1 MAPYMETETIDQEVL
16 LNINTSFCK
25 REYCERDEKDKAK
38 KLSQREL
45 LKTLC
50 WDGFLP
56 ELLPEICIKENNKP
70 LTLWELLETQQL
82 LHLRF
87 GNYQARLNG
96 EFSLNPFLMMEA
108 LILN

>member
-1 MAPYMETETIDQEVL
+1 METDTPNQEVL
-16 LNINTSFCK
+16 LNINTSFFK
-25 REYCERDEKDKAK
+25 REYCEREEKNDIK

-56 ELLPEICIKENNKP
+56 ELLPEICARVNNKP
-70 LTLWELLETQQL
+70 VILWELLETQHL

-87 GNYQARLNG
+87 GGYQEKLDRA
-96 EFSLNPFLMMEA
+96 FSLNPYLLLDVMP
-108 LILN
+108 LN

>member
-1 MAPYMETETIDQEVL
+1 METDILNREIL
-16 LNINTSFCK
+16 LNINSSFFK
-25 REYCERDEKDKAK
+25 RDYCEKDEKNSTK
-38 KLSQREL
+38 KLSKTEV

-56 ELLPEICIKENNKP
+56 ELLPEICSRVNNKP

-87 GNYQARLNG
+87 GNYQEKL
-96 EFSLNPFLMMEA
+96 EEVFSLNPY
-108 LILN
+108 LIADVYCLN